1 VVPMSAP
8 HPHSVADLAL
18 APVLIG
24 IERNLARLRD
34 GADLQFTLALALND
48 DNSWYNSAAERA
60 QRVLQGATREMD
72 LRGWVVTPTTDWHGL
87 AVSHGGYTVSI
98 MLGSRLTSYIKH
110 GVTATQPVS

>member
-1 VVPMSAP
+1 MVPMSAP
-8 HPHSVADLAL
+8 HPHSAADLAL

-60 QRVLQGATREMD
+60 QRVLQGATREVD
-72 LRGWVVTPTTDWHGL
+72 LHGWVVIPTADWHGL
-87 AVSHGGYTVSI
+87 AVSHGGYTVSV
-98 MLGSRLTSYIKH
+98 MLGGRLTDYIKH